1 MLSENI
7 KNLRTSK
14 GLSQQELATQL
25 NIVRQTLSKWENG
38 LSVPDADMLIRLSN
52 TFEVPVSSLLG
63 ETISE
68 KKTDTI
74 QSLANKL
81 EIINLQLAQRK
92 ESRQKILHFS
102 LIVCSVVII
111 IGFLIMVA
119 LESSYLTWASTD
131 METSILVFFLHS
143 MEWLF
148 IRVAPFLL
156 IGALIGVYITRKKC

>member
-68 KKTDTI
+68 KEANTI

-92 ESRQKILHFS
+92 ESRQKNPAFFFNRMQCGHHHWISDHGCFRKFLSHVGFNGYGNIDLGLFS
-102 LIVCSVVII
+102 
-111 IGFLIMVA
+111 
-119 LESSYLTWASTD
+119 T
-131 METSILVFFLHS
+131 
-143 MEWLF
+143 
-148 IRVAPFLL
+148 
-156 IGALIGVYITRKKC
+156 